1 MAWAQLWRATRG
13 RTPDLNE
20 MGIWPSVQWNLG
32 ITPDQAFIISLIGLL
47 LGMLLTIPWWHE
59 RLQRESVC
67 WEKQDKPLDTP
78 PRGGV

>member
-20 MGIWPSVQWNLG
+20 MGIWPSVQSNLG

-47 LGMLLTIPWWHE
+47 LGMLLTIP
-59 RLQRESVC
+59 
-67 WEKQDKPLDTP
+67 
-78 PRGGV
+78 